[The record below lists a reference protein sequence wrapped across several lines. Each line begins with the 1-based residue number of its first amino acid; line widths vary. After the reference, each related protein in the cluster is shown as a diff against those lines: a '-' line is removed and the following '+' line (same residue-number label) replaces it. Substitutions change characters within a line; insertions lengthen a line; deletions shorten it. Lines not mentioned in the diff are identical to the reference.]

1 MLLFVS
7 GLLNIYYE
15 QAVEIKSSIHFL
27 GITHIMM
34 IKWMHVRW
42 ARHEE
47 RVGEM
52 RNALIFFLVGKP
64 EGIHRSW

>member
-34 IKWMHVRW
+34 IK
-42 ARHEE
+42 
-47 RVGEM
+47 
-52 RNALIFFLVGKP
+52 
-64 EGIHRSW
+64 